1 VSYKIEFSRKA
12 ERQFKDLT
20 NQIQKRLKPKIDAL
34 AQNPRPCGVKKLE
47 GEDELYRIRVGDYRV
62 IYQVRDDVLIVL
74 VVSLGDRKEI
84 YKRRIK

>member
-1 VSYKIEFSRKA
+1 MSYKIEFSHKA
-12 ERQFKDLT
+12 ERQFKNLS

-34 AQNPRPCGVKKLE
+34 AQNPRPRGVRKLE
-47 GEDELYRIRVGDYRV
+47 GEDELYRVRVGDYRV

>member
-1 VSYKIEFSRKA
+1 MSYNIEFSRKA
-12 ERQFKDLT
+12 ERQFKALT

-34 AQNPRPCGVKKLE
+34 AQNPRPRGVKKLE

-84 YKRRIK
+84 YKRGIK

>member
-1 VSYKIEFSRKA
+1 MSYNIEFSRKA
-12 ERQFKDLT
+12 ERQFKALT

-34 AQNPRPCGVKKLE
+34 AQNPRPRGVKKLE
-47 GEDELYRIRVGDYRV
+47 GEDELYRVRVGDYRV

-84 YKRRIK
+84 YKRGIK